1 VDDKI
6 TIDLSEEELQEAGDV
21 DNNEEKSEPPATFLP
36 AGERFSTARKYLV
49 RLNV

>member
-6 TIDLSEEELQEAGDV
+6 TIDVSEEELQEAGEV
-21 DNNEEKSEPPATFLP
+21 DNDGGKSEPPATFLP
-36 AGERFSTARKYLV
+36 AGERFSTARKHLV